1 VCSSDLKKTSALL
14 IGIVG
19 IAAART
25 AAADDYG
32 QTTQQTTTTTTDP
45 DQTVTVTTWN
55 EPTMV
60 SGIGIGFQ
68 LGGGASG
75 FFDPDMRGIAGDT
88 AGNWAFRA
96 AFGTHTPLGVEANYL
111 GTDARLRDLND
122 NGDSGGRLVGTTLEG
137 DLRLN
142 LGPHDSWDP
151 YVFGGLGWQRFDA
164 SNVVTV
170 SDTGLHSNANVTEIP
185 AGVGLSYR
193 DLDGLTF
200 DLRGTFRQ
208 PLAGEDLLTTRS
220 GDTASLRS
228 WEAGAALGYEF

>member
-1 VCSSDLKKTSALL
+1 MKKTSALL

-25 AAADDYG
+25 ARADD
-32 QTTQQTTTTTTDP
+32 QTTQNTTVTTDP

-55 EPTMV
+55 EPSMA

-68 LGGGASG
+68 LGGGAAG

-111 GTDARLRDLND
+111 GTDARLRDLGA

-151 YVFGGLGWQRFDA
+151 YVFAGVGWQRFDA
-164 SNVVTV
+164 SHVVTV
-170 SDTGLHSNANVTEIP
+170 SDTGLHSNANVTEVP

-208 PLAGEDLLTTRS
+208 PVTDADLFTTQS
-220 GDTASLRS
+220 GDKASLRS
-228 WEAGAALGYEF
+228 WEAGAAIGYEF